1 MRHLFLT
8 LTAAMILGWSAA
20 PATAQE
26 ASPPMM
32 HARPDATAAL
42 AMFDGVWIGPARMTA
57 RDGTVTTFEQMERI
71 GPMLG
76 GEIRVMEGKARG
88 ADGATLFNAFTVFSG
103 TDDGRIE
110 MRSHVWGDQSA
121 RIIEPKPEGYVWR
134 TPTAAGMMVYDITVR
149 DDVWHE
155 TGIIELADGRKVTF
169 FEMTLTRQGDT
180 DWPAANPAFTTR
192 D

>member
-8 LTAAMILGWSAA
+8 LTAAMILSGGAA
-20 PATAQE
+20 PAKAQE
-26 ASPPMM
+26 ASPPIM

-42 AMFDGVWIGPARMTA
+42 AMFDGVWIGPATMTA
-57 RDGTVTTFEQMERI
+57 RNGTVTAFEQMERI

-88 ADGATLFNAFTVFSG
+88 ADGQALFNAFTVFSG
-103 TDDGRIE
+103 TENGRIE

-121 RIIEPKPEGYVWR
+121 RIIELKPDGYVWR
-134 TPTAAGMMVYDITVR
+134 APTAAGTMVYDITVR
-149 DDVWHE
+149 HDVWHE
-155 TGIIELADGRKVTF
+155 TGVIELADGRKVAF

-180 DWPAANPAFTTR
+180 DWPAANPAFATR